1 LRVFSQKTEP
11 ERLVEA
17 FDDLLDDL
25 NRSLDEL
32 SRRWTKGKMLKIGLI
47 AGGLAGLTA
56 ASAGISSLRR
66 RYDGARGS

>member
-1 LRVFSQKTEP
+1 LRISSRKTEP

-25 NRSLDEL
+25 NSSLDEL

-66 RYDGARGS
+66 RYDVARGS